1 MQRENR
7 LWKSCHST
15 LLCFNVHFRQFD
27 MGLPASCTRC
37 VSSFIGPQLTRIVTS
52 PQQRPS
58 SIVRLR
64 RELLS
69 GLIENTVEASA
80 ITAPTL
86 LGLMIDGCIKNCN
99 VRHLRNLQGVGAL
112 LTILTASFLSS
123 VFGFSSSM
131 HYMHEFCWTR
141 LLPVSLSLWLIA
153 STVEEEFSDTSSRGD
168 HTWSELFAVSIPF
181 ALGCIGST
189 IGCVL
194 SFLLCFLSRNNQE
207 HQHIFAGR
215 RHFFFTPGHLVLS
228 PAEAAVAAG
237 CLCSAYIGGPWN
249 YFTTMRM
256 LENDDSLPSFASNAV
271 HGVLG

>member
-112 LTILTASFLSS
+112 LTILTASFYHLCS
-123 VFGFSSSM
+123 VSPHRCIICMSFVG
-131 HYMHEFCWTR
+131 
-141 LLPVSLSLWLIA
+141 
-153 STVEEEFSDTSSRGD
+153 
-168 HTWSELFAVSIPF
+168 
-181 ALGCIGST
+181 LGC
-189 IGCVL
+189 CRY
-194 SFLLCFLSRNNQE
+194 LCRC
-207 HQHIFAGR
+207 G
-215 RHFFFTPGHLVLS
+215 
-228 PAEAAVAAG
+228 
-237 CLCSAYIGGPWN
+237 W
-249 YFTTMRM
+249 
-256 LENDDSLPSFASNAV
+256 
-271 HGVLG
+271 